1 MHFKKKEGEE
11 EVFED
16 ITAASELCNA
26 MRLVEGKYYEQ
37 MPSSA
42 VVLVKMDRSKICLTK
57 QIIVGIKDNYA
68 RKLHV
73 RLAKRD

>member
-1 MHFKKKEGEE
+1 
-11 EVFED
+11 
-16 ITAASELCNA
+16 